1 MHQKYK
7 FYNMKT
13 KLAILFFM
21 ISLTF
26 YAQDKYE
33 YMGAVKL
40 NGDSKTIISYRL
52 VFSEKDGIVKGYS
65 VTDLAGPHETKNA
78 ISGTYNSKTKE
89 FSFKEEDIIYTKST
103 ISDDMFCFVNFTG
116 KVKLVNENSI
126 MEGNF
131 KGLFKNKQKC
141 IDGTLTLVGSA
152 RIYKLVNKVNKKL
165 QKSKKVS
172 ENDKK
177 KFNPVNV
184 LDSLKVNSLTRS
196 QNVNVFTDTGAVK
209 LEIWDNGKEDGD
221 VVSLYLDG
229 VVLVRNYKVTN
240 EKKVFTIN
248 VKNTSTLRVVAV
260 TEGTVSPNTA
270 VIKIDADDRF
280 IEVYTN
286 LKKDEEASITL
297 VKKK

>member
-1 MHQKYK
+1 
-7 FYNMKT
+7 MKT
-13 KLAILFFM
+13 KLAALFFM

-26 YAQDKYE
+26 YAQEKYE

-40 NGDSKTIISYRL
+40 NGDIKTVISYRL
-52 VFSEKDGIVKGYS
+52 VFSESNGIVKGYS
-65 VTDLAGPHETKNA
+65 VTDLSGPHETKNA

-131 KGLFKNKQKC
+131 KGLFKNHQKC

-152 RIYKLVNKVNKKL
+152 RIYKLVNKVNKKI
-165 QKSKKVS
+165 QKSKKVN
-172 ENDKK
+172 EADKK
-177 KFNPVNV
+177 KFNPVNI

-196 QNVNVFTDTGAVK
+196 QNLNVFSKSGNVK
-209 LEIWDNGKEDGD
+209 LELWDNGKEDGD
-221 VVSLYLDG
+221 LVTLYLDG
-229 VVLVRNYKVTN
+229 AILIKNYKVTN
-240 EKKVFTIN
+240 EKKIFNLT
-248 VKNTSTLRVVAV
+248 VKNTSTLKITAI

-270 VIKIDADDRF
+270 VMKIDADERV

-286 LKKDEEASITL
+286 LKKDEDAYITL
-297 VKKK
+297 IKSKQ

>member
-1 MHQKYK
+1 
-7 FYNMKT
+7 MKT
-13 KLAILFFM
+13 KLTILFFM

-26 YAQDKYE
+26 YAQEKYE

-40 NGDSKTIISYRL
+40 NGDIKTVISYRL
-52 VFSEKDGIVKGYS
+52 VFSENNGIVKGYS
-65 VTDLAGPHETKNA
+65 VTDLSGPHETKNA

-89 FSFKEEDIIYTKST
+89 FSFKEEDILYTKST

-126 MEGNF
+126 MEGSF

-152 RIYKLVNKVNKKL
+152 RIYKLVNKVNKKI
-165 QKSKKVS
+165 QKSKRVS
-172 ENDKK
+172 EADKK
-177 KFNPVNV
+177 KFNPVNI
-184 LDSLKVNSLTRS
+184 LDSLKVNNLTRS
-196 QNVNVFTDTGAVK
+196 QNLNVFTETGNVK

-229 VVLVRNYKVTN
+229 VILIRNYKVTN
-240 EKKVFTIN
+240 EKKVFTVN

-270 VIKIDADDRF
+270 VIKVDADDKF